1 MRRLALFLL
10 VSCLSTGA
18 FAQYNNGNSFMRR
31 VLFGFQ
37 QHDDGFY
44 YPVTD
49 ILVDELDH
57 VEAAYAYDKKAQNLY
72 VRTAT
77 YNCVVTLTKEYANV
91 VKENKHIPQ
100 LKGGAID
107 MRVMA
112 ENKRLEDKFT
122 RLNEERKAHL
132 EDSIAKVR
140 ADSIEKARQD
150 SLRKVREA
158 QEVTAYGASHDWQCM
173 PFAGQRLSCS
183 LCQGLLVV
191 EDTLSCVALVDSVF
205 YYREEQQGDLGLSF
219 SVIHATPVDSILL
232 KDKRFLL
239 HSKAFKDSLAMV
251 DGLDADMVETINS
264 MAFMNYVDSL
274 RAIAPNGYVTQWEC
288 TPIDSTAVD
297 VKLGYVNMNEKAV
310 KAVDAYFQ
318 LADSEGKVLK
328 NAHAKVDCPIEYM
341 QQGEVQ
347 TKFPFAIT
355 EGMEMKLTKVVVVFA
370 DGTKAGG
377 VIKKMKDEER

>member
-1 MRRLALFLL
+1 MRRLAFLL
-10 VSCLSTGA
+10 LVLGVSLGA

-31 VLFGFQ
+31 VLLGYQ

-158 QEVTAYGASHDWQCM
+158 QEVAAYRASHDWKCM
-173 PFAGQRLSCS
+173 NFAGQSLPCS
-183 LCQGLLVV
+183 LCQNTLLVK
-191 EDTLSCVALVDSVF
+191 DTVSCVALVDSVF
-205 YYREEQQGDLGLSF
+205 YYREEQQGDLGISF
-219 SVIHATPVDSILL
+219 SVIHATPVDSILMS
-232 KDKRFLL
+232 DKRFSL
-239 HSKAFKDSLAMV
+239 HAKAFKDSLAIFEGM
-251 DGLDADMVETINS
+251 DADMVEVYNNIAY
-264 MAFMNYVDSL
+264 MGYVDSL
-274 RAIAPNGYVTQWEC
+274 RTIAPNGYVTQWNW
-288 TPIDSTAVD
+288 TPIDSTSVD
-297 VKLGYVNMNEKAV
+297 VKLGYVNMNEKTI
-310 KAVDAYFQ
+310 KAIDSYYQ
-318 LADSEGKVLK
+318 LIDSDGKVLK
-328 NAHAKVDCPIEYM
+328 NIQAKVDCSIEYM

-347 TKFPFAIT
+347 IKFPFAIT
-355 EGMEMKLTKVVVVFA
+355 EGMEMKLTKVVVIYA

-377 VIKKMKDEER
+377 KTGKNEK

>member
-1 MRRLALFLL
+1 MRRLAFLL
-10 VSCLSTGA
+10 LVLCVGTGA
-18 FAQYNNGNSFMRR
+18 FAQYDNGNSFMRR
-31 VLFGFQ
+31 VLLGYE
-37 QHDDGFY
+37 QHGDGFY

-77 YNCVVTLTKEYANV
+77 SNCVVTLTKEYAKV

-122 RLNEERKAHL
+122 RLNEERRAHL
-132 EDSIAKVR
+132 EDSVAKVR
-140 ADSIEKARQD
+140 ADSIEKVRQD

-158 QEVTAYGASHDWQCM
+158 QEVAVYGATHDWQRM

-183 LCQGLLVV
+183 LCQNLLVV
-191 EDTLSCVALVDSVF
+191 EDTLSCVAVEDSVL
-205 YYREEQQGDLGLSF
+205 YYREEQRGDLGLSF
-219 SVIHATPVDSILL
+219 SVIHATPIDSILL

-239 HSKAFKDSLAMV
+239 HSKAFKDSLSMIE
-251 DGLDADMVETINS
+251 GIGPDMVETINS
-264 MAFMNYVDSL
+264 MAFMDYVDSL
-274 RAIAPNGYVTQWEC
+274 RTMAPNGYVTQWEW
-288 TPIDSTAVD
+288 TYVDSTMVE
-297 VKLGYVNMNEKAV
+297 VKLGYVNMNEKMV
-310 KAVDAYFQ
+310 KSIDAYFQ
-318 LADSEGKVLK
+318 LTDSDGKVLK
-328 NAHAKVDCPIEYM
+328 TAHRKEDCPIEYM
-341 QQGEVQ
+341 QQGEVL
-347 TKFPFAIT
+347 THFPFAIA
-355 EGMEMKLTKVVVVFA
+355 EGMDVKFTKVVVMFA

-377 VIKKMKDEER
+377 KIWNVKEGR

>member
-1 MRRLALFLL
+1 MRRFAFLL
-10 VSCLSTGA
+10 LVMCVSTGA

-31 VLFGFQ
+31 VLLGYE

-77 YNCVVTLTKEYANV
+77 SNCVVTLTKEYASV

-100 LKGGAID
+100 LKAGAID

-140 ADSIEKARQD
+140 ADSIEKVRQD

-158 QEVTAYGASHDWQCM
+158 QEVAAYGASHEWQRM
-173 PFAGQRLSCS
+173 PLAGQRLSCS
-183 LCQGLLVV
+183 ICNNLLVV
-191 EDTLSCVALVDSVF
+191 EDTVSCVALEDTVF
-205 YYREEQQGDLGLSF
+205 YYREEQKGDLGLSF
-219 SVIHATPVDSILL
+219 PVIHAAPVDSILL

-239 HSKAFKDSLAMV
+239 HTKAFKDSLSMIE
-251 DGLDADMVETINS
+251 GMGADMVETINS
-264 MAFMNYVDSL
+264 MAYMDYVDSL
-274 RAIAPNGYVTQWEC
+274 RTIAPNGYVTQWEW
-288 TPIDSTAVD
+288 TPVDSTSVD
-297 VKLGYVNMNEKAV
+297 VKLGYVNMNEKDI
-310 KAVDAYFQ
+310 KAIDAYFQ
-318 LADSEGKVLK
+318 LTDAEGKVLK
-328 NAHAKVDCPIEYM
+328 SVHAKVDCPIGYM

-347 TKFPFAIT
+347 TKLPFPIT
-355 EGMEMKLTKVVVVFA
+355 EGMEMKLTKVVAIFA

-377 VIKKMKDEER
+377 KKDEKG

>member
-10 VSCLSTGA
+10 VSFVSIGA

-31 VLFGFQ
+31 VLFGYQ

-72 VRTAT
+72 VRTAA

-100 LKGGAID
+100 LKGGAVD

-158 QEVTAYGASHDWQCM
+158 QEVAAYRASHDWKCM
-173 PFAGQRLSCS
+173 HFAGQRLSCS
-183 LCQGLLVV
+183 LCQNTLLV
-191 EDTLSCVALVDSVF
+191 EDTVACVALVDSVF
-205 YYREEQQGDLGLSF
+205 YYREEQKGDLGLSF

-232 KDKRFLL
+232 KDKRFNL
-239 HSKAFKDSLAMV
+239 HSKAFKDSLAIIEGM
-251 DGLDADMVETINS
+251 DADMVEVFNNVAY
-264 MAFMNYVDSL
+264 MGYVDSL
-274 RAIAPNGYVTQWEC
+274 RTIAPNGYVTQWKW
-288 TPIDSTAVD
+288 TPLDSTSVD

-310 KAVDAYFQ
+310 KAIDSHYQ
-318 LADSEGKVLK
+318 LIDSEGKVLK
-328 NAHAKVDCPIEYM
+328 NIQAKIDTVIEYM

-355 EGMEMKLTKVVVVFA
+355 EGMEMKLTKVVVIYA
-370 DGTKAGG
+370 DGTKAAGK
-377 VIKKMKDEER
+377 I